1 MSRAVRSSGRGGT
14 GNLPSSLTTF
24 VGRRR
29 ESTAAKRQLVQSRLV
44 TLTGIGGVGKTRL
57 ALHVAHDVASEFPDG
72 VWLVELAELHDPE
85 SVPDLVA
92 SALGLHQQA
101 ASSPTDLLVEHLA
114 GRTAL
119 LVLDNCEHLV
129 DSAAKLVDVLLRDCP
144 TLQILTTSREGLGVG
159 GESVLRVEP
168 LPVPDPGAPPALA
181 ALPRYESVTL
191 FVERAQAVVPEF
203 AATEDN
209 RVAIAQIC
217 HRLDGLPLPIELAA
231 ARVRVLSPQQILER
245 LTDRYRLLTAGS
257 RGAPTRQQTLRLSID
272 WSYDLCTPVE
282 RGLWNRLSVFAG
294 GFGIDA
300 VEGVCAHAAASTE
313 TLDLLTSL
321 VDKSILTVEGTG
333 ASTRYGM
340 LETVRDYGRE
350 KLAESGEVDECRR
363 RHRDWY
369 LRLAEFSYDNWV
381 GPRQVELIDRLTRD
395 DANLRDALDF
405 CVRDGARGVR
415 MVRALFPLWFCR
427 GTLTEGRRWFT
438 RVLEAEDREQSPPVL
453 VAALGGAAQLAAMQE
468 DFAAGTALVQ
478 RAQQLADASGNR
490 VLEAAARHA
499 AGRLSLYRGDLE
511 PALADLRRALPVLR
525 SAADVY
531 QLIRAL
537 EALGLAGGMVGDIAL
552 ARACHEEVLDLT
564 RARGEHQF
572 RAQAMYLL
580 GLSLWR
586 EGERARA
593 VGLFADAV
601 PLCWSVDDTFIG
613 AGCLESLAWAAA
625 DAREGE
631 RGAVLSGAAHALRSE
646 MGVPPVLIPTMLAY
660 PEECRRQCRRLLG
673 DRAFDAAFARGG
685 SFRFADAVDF
695 ALGRTGTGRAG
706 GFGGA
711 PMLTRSETEA
721 PTAPL
726 RIVVPAEAPPALTRR
741 ERQVADLV
749 AQGMTNRA
757 IAETLVISPRTAE
770 GHVERVLAKLGFG
783 SRTQIAAW
791 VVEHGNE
798 QAT

>member
-1 MSRAVRSSGRGGT
+1 MSRAVRSSTRGSA
-14 GNLPSSLTTF
+14 GNLPSALTTF

-44 TLTGIGGVGKTRL
+44 TSTGIGGVGKTRL
-57 ALHVAHDVASEFPDG
+57 ALHVAHEVAREFPDG
-72 VWLVELAELHDPE
+72 VWFVELAELHDPE
-85 SVPDLVA
+85 LVPDTVA
-92 SALGLHQQA
+92 SVFGLQEQ
-101 ASSPTDLLVEHLA
+101 STGSPTDLLVEHLA

-129 DSAAKLVDVLLRDCP
+129 DSVAKLVDVLLRDCP
-144 TLQILTTSREGLGVG
+144 MLRILATSRESLGVG
-159 GESVLRVEP
+159 GESVLRVGP
-168 LPVPDPGAPPALA
+168 LPVPDPESPPALSV
-181 ALPRYESVTL
+181 LPRYESVTL
-191 FVERAQAVVPEF
+191 FVERAQAAVPEF
-203 AATEDN
+203 AVTEDN
-209 RVAIAQIC
+209 RVAVVQIC

-245 LTDRYRLLTAGS
+245 LTDRYRLLTAGM

-282 RGLWNRLSVFAG
+282 RDLWSRLSVFAG

-300 VEGVCAHAAASTE
+300 VRGVCSHAAASPE
-313 TLDLLTSL
+313 AVDLVMSL

-333 ASTRYGM
+333 EGSRYGM
-340 LETVRDYGRE
+340 LETLRDYGRE
-350 KLAESGEVDECRR
+350 KLEESGELDECRR

-369 LRLAEFSYDNWV
+369 LRVAEYAYDSWV
-381 GPRQVELIDRLTRD
+381 GPRQVELIDRLARD
-395 DANLRDALDF
+395 GSNLREALDY
-405 CVRDGARGVR
+405 CVSDGTRGLR
-415 MVRALFPLWFCR
+415 MLRALFPLWFCR
-427 GTLTEGRRWFT
+427 GMLTEGRRWYR
-438 RVLEAEDREQSPPVL
+438 RVLGAEDREQSTPVL
-453 VAALGGAAQLAAMQE
+453 VAVLGAAAQLAAMQE
-468 DFAAGTALVQ
+468 DFTAGAAFVR
-478 RAQQLADASGNR
+478 RAEQLAEASGNR
-490 VLEAAARHA
+490 TVAASARHA
-499 AGRLSLYRGDLE
+499 AGRLRLYRGDLE
-511 PALADLRRALPVLR
+511 PAVADLRSVLPVLR
-525 SAADVY
+525 SAADLY

-537 EALGLAGGMVGDIAL
+537 EALGLAGGMIGDLAL
-552 ARACHEEVLDLT
+552 ARACHEEVLELT
-564 RARGEHQF
+564 RERGEHQF

-593 VGLFADAV
+593 VRLFTDAL
-601 PLCWSVDDTFIG
+601 PLSWSVDDHFIG

-625 DAREGE
+625 DARQGE
-631 RGAVLSGAAHALRSE
+631 RGAILSGAAHALRSE

-673 DRAFDAAFARGG
+673 DRAFDAAFERGG
-685 SFRFADAVDF
+685 DFRFADAVDF
-695 ALGRTGTGRAG
+695 ALGRAEFGHRGTA
-706 GFGGA
+706 A
-711 PMLTRSETEA
+711 LTRREMGA

-726 RIVVPAEAPPALTRR
+726 RIVVPSDTTPALTRR
-741 ERQVADLV
+741 EQQVADLV
-749 AQGMTNRA
+749 AQGMTNRE

-791 VVEHGNE
+791 VAERGNE